1 MQHALQ
7 TQKLIFMSPLQFKYI
22 NYKMGLQVTPKQMG
36 LRNNKEVLKRVAVWW
51 NVYWVLQMKMKDK
64 LTNES

>member
-22 NYKMGLQVTPKQMG
+22 NYTMGLHVTPKQMR
-36 LRNNKEVLKRVAVWW
+36 LRNKEVLKKVA
-51 NVYWVLQMKMKDK
+51 LG
-64 LTNES
+64 